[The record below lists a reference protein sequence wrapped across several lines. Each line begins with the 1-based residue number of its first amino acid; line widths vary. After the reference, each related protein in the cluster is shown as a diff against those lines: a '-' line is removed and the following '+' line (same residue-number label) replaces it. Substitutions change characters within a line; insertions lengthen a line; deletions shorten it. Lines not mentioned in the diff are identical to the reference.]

1 MHLMSPRRRPSL
13 ILAALVA
20 ATVFLMPASPVV
32 AGVRRAAND
41 ASRVS
46 KSGDELAKAGSAKF
60 RGTTSSAGAGN
71 GGTVT
76 FDGSLDFKSRTG
88 EYSVDAAAIGLQ
100 GTGKVR
106 TIVAGGV
113 LYLSLDALAGA
124 DPSSS
129 PDLAGKKWL
138 KLDPKVFGGGGQIG
152 QSDPNGSLDALRGAK
167 GSAKRVGSENVRG
180 TRTTRYR
187 VTIDADQAVNRAPEA
202 RRDEVRNSVGALGSK
217 TIPAD
222 VWIDSKGRLR
232 KVRLRVVASST
243 TSKGS
248 VSFEYFDLGAQVNVD
263 APPANEVVDFQDLLG
278 GSTTGPSGGAG
289 G

>member
-1 MHLMSPRRRPSL
+1 MSPRHRPSL
-13 ILAALVA
+13 VLATVVVATAFVILASSLA
-20 ATVFLMPASPVV
+20 AGARPA
-32 AGVRRAAND
+32 ADD
-41 ASRVS
+41 ASRIS
-46 KSGDELAKAGSAKF
+46 KSGDELAKAGGARF
-60 RGTTSSAGAGN
+60 RGTTSSGSGAN

-76 FDGSLDFKSRTG
+76 FDGSLDFKTRAG

-100 GTGKVR
+100 GTGKVH
-106 TIVAGGV
+106 TVVAGGV
-113 LYLSLDALAGA
+113 LYLSLDALQGV

-152 QSDPNGSLDALRGAK
+152 QSDPNGSLDALRGVK
-167 GSAKRVGSENVRG
+167 GGVKRVGSEKVRG

-187 VTIDADQAVNRAPEA
+187 VSIDADQAVNNAPEDQ
-202 RRDEVRNSVGALGSK
+202 RDEVRNTVGALGSK

-222 VWIDSKGRLR
+222 VWVDAKGRLR
-232 KVRLRVVASST
+232 KVRLHVAASST
-243 TSKGS
+243 TTKGS
-248 VSFEYFDLGAQVNVD
+248 VSFEYFDLGTQVNVE

-278 GSTTGPSGGAG
+278 GNPSTTGPSGAAG

>member
-1 MHLMSPRRRPSL
+1 MSPRHRPSL
-13 ILAALVA
+13 VLATVVVATAFVILASSLA
-20 ATVFLMPASPVV
+20 AGARPA
-32 AGVRRAAND
+32 ADD
-41 ASRVS
+41 ASRIS
-46 KSGDELAKAGSAKF
+46 KSGDELAKAGGAKF
-60 RGTTSSAGAGN
+60 RGTTSSGGGAN

-76 FDGSLDFKSRTG
+76 FDGSLDFKTRAG

-100 GTGKVR
+100 GTGKVH
-106 TIVAGGV
+106 TVVAGGV
-113 LYLSLDALAGA
+113 LYLSLDALQGV

-152 QSDPNGSLDALRGAK
+152 QSDPNGSLDALRGVK
-167 GSAKRVGSENVRG
+167 GGVKRVGSEKVRG

-187 VTIDADQAVNRAPEA
+187 VSIDADQAVNNAPEEQ
-202 RRDEVRNSVGALGSK
+202 RDEVRNTVGALGSK

-222 VWIDSKGRLR
+222 VWVDGKGRLR
-232 KVRLRVVASST
+232 KVRLHVAASST
-243 TSKGS
+243 TTKGS
-248 VSFEYFDLGAQVNVD
+248 VSFEYFDLGTQVNVE

-278 GSTTGPSGGAG
+278 GNPSTTGPSGAAG

>member
-1 MHLMSPRRRPSL
+1 MSLRHRPSL
-13 ILAALVA
+13 VLATLVVATALVILASPLA
-20 ATVFLMPASPVV
+20 AGARPA
-32 AGVRRAAND
+32 ADDAN
-41 ASRVS
+41 RIS
-46 KSGDELAKAGSAKF
+46 KSGDELAKAGGAKF
-60 RGTTSSAGAGN
+60 RGTTSSGSGAN

-76 FDGSLDFKSRTG
+76 FDGSLDFKTRAG

-100 GTGKVR
+100 GTGKVH
-106 TIVAGGV
+106 TVVAGGV
-113 LYLSLDALAGA
+113 LYLSLDALQGV

-152 QSDPNGSLDALRGAK
+152 QSDPNGSLDALRGVK
-167 GSAKRVGSENVRG
+167 GGVKRVGSEKVRG

-187 VTIDADQAVNRAPEA
+187 VSIDADQAVNNAPEDQ
-202 RRDEVRNSVGALGSK
+202 RDEVRNTVGALGSK

-222 VWIDSKGRLR
+222 VWVDAKGRLR
-232 KVRLRVVASST
+232 KVRLHVAASST
-243 TSKGS
+243 TTKGS
-248 VSFEYFDLGAQVNVD
+248 VSFEYFDLGTQVNVA

-278 GSTTGPSGGAG
+278 GTPSTTGPSGAAG

>member
-1 MHLMSPRRRPSL
+1 V
-13 ILAALVA
+13 ILASPLA
-20 ATVFLMPASPVV
+20 AGARPA
-32 AGVRRAAND
+32 ADDAN
-41 ASRVS
+41 RIS
-46 KSGDELAKAGSAKF
+46 KSGDELAKAGGAKF
-60 RGTTSSAGAGN
+60 RGTTGSGSGAN

-76 FDGSLDFKSRTG
+76 FDGSLDFKTRAG

-100 GTGKVR
+100 GTGKVH
-106 TIVAGGV
+106 TVVAGGV
-113 LYLSLDALAGA
+113 LYLSLDALQGV

-152 QSDPNGSLDALRGAK
+152 QSDPNGSLDALRGVK
-167 GSAKRVGSENVRG
+167 GGVKRVGSEKVRG

-187 VTIDADQAVNRAPEA
+187 VSIDADQAVNNAPEDQ
-202 RRDEVRNSVGALGSK
+202 RDEVRNTVGALGSK

-222 VWIDSKGRLR
+222 VWVDAKGRLR
-232 KVRLRVVASST
+232 KVRLHVAASST
-243 TSKGS
+243 TTKGS
-248 VSFEYFDLGAQVNVD
+248 VSFEYFDLGTQVNVE

-278 GSTTGPSGGAG
+278 GTPSTTGPSGAAG

>member
-1 MHLMSPRRRPSL
+1 MIPRHRTSL
-13 ILAALVA
+13 ILAALVVA
-20 ATVFLMPASPVV
+20 SAFLTMASPVA
-32 AGVRRAAND
+32 AGARPTADD

-46 KSGDELAKAGSAKF
+46 KSGDELAKAGGAKF
-60 RGTTSSAGAGN
+60 RGTTSSS
-71 GGTVT
+71 GGGKGSTVT
-76 FDGSLDFKSRTG
+76 FDGSLDFKSRAA

-106 TIVAGGV
+106 TVVAGGV
-113 LYLSLDALAGA
+113 LYLSRDAVGGI

-152 QSDPNGSLDALRGAK
+152 QSDPNGSLDALRGVK
-167 GSAKRVGSENVRG
+167 GDVKRVGSEKVRG
-180 TRTTRYR
+180 TNTTRYR
-187 VTIDADQAVNRAPEA
+187 VTIDADQAVNSAPEA
-202 RRDEVRNSVGALGSK
+202 QRDEVRNSIGTLGSK

-222 VWIDSKGRLR
+222 VWIDGKGRLR
-232 KVRLRVVASST
+232 KVRLHVAAST
-243 TSKGS
+243 TTTKGS
-248 VSFEYFDLGAQVNVD
+248 VGFEYFALGAHVNVE

-278 GSTTGPSGGAG
+278 GSPSTGPTGAAG

>member
-1 MHLMSPRRRPSL
+1 MSLRHRPSL
-13 ILAALVA
+13 VLATLVVATALVILASPLA
-20 ATVFLMPASPVV
+20 AGARPA
-32 AGVRRAAND
+32 ADDAN
-41 ASRVS
+41 RIS
-46 KSGDELAKAGSAKF
+46 KSGDELAKAGGAKF
-60 RGTTSSAGAGN
+60 RGTTGSGSGAN

-76 FDGSLDFKSRTG
+76 FDGSLDFSSRAA

-113 LYLSLDALAGA
+113 LYLSLDAVGGV

-152 QSDPNGSLDALRGAK
+152 QSDPNGSLDALRGVK
-167 GSAKRVGSENVRG
+167 GGVKRVGSEKVRG

-187 VTIDADQAVNRAPEA
+187 VSIDADQAVNNAPEDQ
-202 RRDEVRNSVGALGSK
+202 RDEVRNTVGALGSK

-222 VWIDSKGRLR
+222 VWVDAKGRLR
-232 KVRLRVVASST
+232 KVRLHVAASST
-243 TSKGS
+243 TTKGS
-248 VSFEYFDLGAQVNVD
+248 VSFEYFDLGAQLNVE

-278 GSTTGPSGGAG
+278 GNPSTTGPSGAAG

>member
-1 MHLMSPRRRPSL
+1 MIPRHRTSL
-13 ILAALVA
+13 ILATLVVA
-20 ATVFLMPASPVV
+20 SAFVTLASPVA
-32 AGVRRAAND
+32 AGARPAADD
-41 ASRVS
+41 AGRVS

-60 RGTTSSAGAGN
+60 RGTTSSAGGGN

-76 FDGSLDFKSRTG
+76 FDGSLDFTSRAA

-106 TIVAGGV
+106 TVVAGGV
-113 LYLSLDALAGA
+113 LYLSLDAVGGI

-152 QSDPNGSLDALRGAK
+152 QSDPNGSLDALRGVK
-167 GSAKRVGSENVRG
+167 GDVKRVGSEKVRG

-187 VTIDADQAVNRAPEA
+187 ATIDADQAVNNAPEA
-202 RRDEVRNSVGALGSK
+202 QRDEVRNSIGTLGSK

-222 VWIDSKGRLR
+222 VWIDGKGRLR
-232 KVRLRVVASST
+232 KVRLHVAAST
-243 TSKGS
+243 TTTKGS
-248 VSFEYFDLGAQVNVD
+248 VAFEYFDLGARVNVE
-263 APPANEVVDFQDLLG
+263 APAANEVVDFQDLLG
-278 GSTTGPSGGAG
+278 GNQSTTGPSGAAG